1 MHTPTRNE
9 AFDAVKQS
17 VRKLQRSIWP
27 ASKKPSSEDPV
38 TPFAFR
44 INKTGELRPHSI
56 MHGDDDSP
64 RAYYFQEQGA
74 YKAERR
80 AVLKNRDAIL
90 SAGDSDQIT
99 LALKKVLD
107 DPIIRPYYTRI
118 VGEKNTEAARVG
130 MEAVEGIKTLVDI
143 IEENKEEGGRNKQC
157 KSLLKNIIMA
167 MLKKDPSHGMKTAI
181 RRQVLSR
188 LSEGASWRLIKTAG
202 VKRKRFEEEDIRKY
216 RAVEEEEDR
225 LKYPEQEIL
234 DLQEFMCSNV
244 YTRFSPN
251 VNDTVRKRDR
261 NGDLIKD
268 GLSEDGKQ
276 KYLMIRKIFITVGLR
291 ELHLLMMKDK
301 KYGGYEKAWQEQP
314 DGSRIARFSK
324 NSLRHYWPNWLK
336 EMSDEDKV
344 ICGCSTC
351 LDADDMVEAYNGK
364 RRKLISRTEVELD
377 EMEDTTRSQRQE
389 KEALSN
395 DLKIYKQE
403 ILNDDGSHRHERGWT
418 ASEQFGCGKR
428 IPVCAT
434 HYPDNCPT
442 DCQEVKQLAHYAC
455 QSGRCDECISADF
468 TAPKFE
474 SER

>member
-1 MHTPTRNE
+1 MPTISTTKMRQVRRRLQGILKKTPASPNPIINSPTAKKETKIFTSKLAQMHTPTRNE

-64 RAYYFQEQGA
+64 RAYYFQEQAA

-167 MLKKDPSHGMKTAI
+167 MLKKDPSHGMKAAI

-188 LSEGASWRLIKTAG
+188 LSNGASWRLIKTAG
-202 VKRKRFEEEDIRKY
+202 MKRKRFEEEDIRKY

-251 VNDTVRKRDR
+251 ENDTIRKRDV
-261 NGDLIKD
+261 NGMSL
-268 GLSEDGKQ
+268 
-276 KYLMIRKIFITVGLR
+276 FI
-291 ELHLLMMKDK
+291 
-301 KYGGYEKAWQEQP
+301 
-314 DGSRIARFSK
+314 
-324 NSLRHYWPNWLK
+324 
-336 EMSDEDKV
+336 
-344 ICGCSTC
+344 
-351 LDADDMVEAYNGK
+351 
-364 RRKLISRTEVELD
+364 
-377 EMEDTTRSQRQE
+377 
-389 KEALSN
+389 
-395 DLKIYKQE
+395 
-403 ILNDDGSHRHERGWT
+403 
-418 ASEQFGCGKR
+418 
-428 IPVCAT
+428 
-434 HYPDNCPT
+434 
-442 DCQEVKQLAHYAC
+442 
-455 QSGRCDECISADF
+455 
-468 TAPKFE
+468 
-474 SER
+474 